1 LHGGCGY
8 GQGMNHRDQSK
19 GQGAQREDPGA
30 ISAWASF
37 TLTGAGLGM
46 ASMLAATACF
56 AVMNALI
63 RYLGKDGLVPP
74 PEIAFFRALFGFI
87 LLLPVLAWYGPQL
100 VKTQR
105 LGMHAL
111 RGTVQGVSMVLFFV
125 GLSMIVLAKATAF
138 EFAAPIIA
146 TAIAIVFLGESV
158 RIRRLAAMAVGFV
171 GIMIVLRPGFIPLE
185 WGPVFI
191 ILSVVIW
198 AGCQLMIRSL
208 SRTEGSFAQTFYMTL
223 FLMPVNLIAAVALG
237 GFEPDWRWVWPDW
250 HATFVLFA
258 IAAVANVGT
267 VLYGEAF
274 RRADMSAVLPLEST
288 KIVWTA
294 SLGWAFFAE
303 TPDIWTLAGG
313 FVIFAAAAYITIREA
328 QLARR
333 AT

>member
-1 LHGGCGY
+1 MGHIEEGKGGEGPRE
-8 GQGMNHRDQSK
+8 GWR
-19 GQGAQREDPGA
+19 GAMARLP
-30 ISAWASF
+30 F

-46 ASMLAATACF
+46 ACMLAATACF
-56 AVMNALI
+56 AVMNGLI

-74 PEIAFFRALFGFI
+74 AEIAFFRAFFGLV
-87 LLLPVLAWYGPQL
+87 LLLPVVAWYGTSL

-111 RGTVQGVSMVLFFV
+111 RGTIQGVSMVLFFL

-146 TAIAIVFLGESV
+146 TAIAILFLGEPV
-158 RIRRLAAMAVGFV
+158 RIRRLVAMGIGFV
-171 GIMIVLRPGFIPLE
+171 GIMIVLRPGFIPLD
-185 WGPVFI
+185 WGPVLV
-191 ILSVVIW
+191 ILSVIIW

-208 SRTEGSFAQTFYMTL
+208 SRTESSFAQTFYMTL
-223 FLMPVNLIAAVALG
+223 FLMPVNFAAAMP
-237 GFEPDWRWVWPDW
+237 FWIWPSW
-250 HATFVLFA
+250 HAILILVL

-294 SLGWAFFAE
+294 SIGWAFFAE
-303 TPDIWTLAGG
+303 TPDIWTLFGG

-328 QLARR
+328 QLAR
-333 AT
+333 AAK